1 MLATARSNGL
11 NYTFPARDVVIGDA
25 LRKFGEYSQVEID
38 YLLKLCLAP
47 KGHFVDVGANIGT
60 IALPFARQR
69 SGWKISAYEAQRWIC
84 HLLAHNVIANGLLNI
99 EPIHAAV
106 GAETQIV
113 DFPMYELGAKGNFG
127 EVGFFT
133 TQNPPRERVRMVRL
147 DDVARD
153 ASLIK
158 MDIQGFEPEALKGAG
173 EVLRN
178 IKPCW
183 IAEADRNDEAK
194 ARETIRIFLESAYAV
209 YWLYVPFV
217 TATAQKK
224 ASAEVSLVGDFN
236 IVALP
241 PGTDIDL
248 DLPQLAAANDAFPA
262 HRAELAYLRRYG
274 F

>member
-1 MLATARSNGL
+1 
-11 NYTFPARDVVIGDA
+11 
-25 LRKFGEYSQVEID
+25 
-38 YLLKLCLAP
+38 
-47 KGHFVDVGANIGT
+47 
-60 IALPFARQR
+60 
-69 SGWKISAYEAQRWIC
+69 
-84 HLLAHNVIANGLLNI
+84 
-99 EPIHAAV
+99 
-106 GAETQIV
+106 
-113 DFPMYELGAKGNFG
+113 
-127 EVGFFT
+127 
-133 TQNPPRERVRMVRL
+133 
-147 DDVARD
+147 
-153 ASLIK
+153 
-158 MDIQGFEPEALKGAG
+158 
-173 EVLRN
+173 LRN

-217 TATAQKK
+217 TATAQKR